1 MLRDLKANSSKL
13 IGKPPTSASKIQE
26 YSSLETFDHDEEFID
41 LCCQIAMVGVLS
53 GKHKEVERILRFLNE
68 VLPLNV
74 KVRLTTA
81 YSLTLAGYADDAI
94 ELLRKLKCD
103 YPESLFTACMLN
115 YFELVRGDD
124 TNAEILVRGSTSNEK
139 DVQSFS
145 VKGLAV
151 LRKMGK
157 DV

>member
-13 IGKPPTSASKIQE
+13 IGKPPTRDSKIQE
-26 YSSLETFDHDEEFID
+26 YSGLETFDHDPDFVD

-53 GKHKEVERILRFLNE
+53 GKHLEVERILRFLNE

-81 YSLTLAGYADDAI
+81 YSLTLAGYADQAI
-94 ELLRKLKCD
+94 ELLRKLKSD
-103 YPESLFTACMLN
+103 YPASLFTACMLN
-115 YFELVRGDD
+115 YFELVRGDHSD
-124 TNAEILVRGSTSNEK
+124 ADVLVIGSTSTEK

-145 VKGLAV
+145 VKGLKV
-151 LRKMGK
+151 LRKMGRN
-157 DV
+157 V